1 MPTIFS
7 HALLPI
13 AAGSVLGKSRLPQR
27 VAFLG
32 AALAVLPDFDV
43 IGFSLG
49 IGYESQWGHRGFT
62 HSLAFAVLLPALIA
76 LCWKTAR
83 SWGAYAFLVACLIS
97 HALLDLL
104 TDGGQG
110 VMLFWP
116 FLDDRFFL
124 NWQPIRVS
132 PIGARFF
139 TARGVE
145 TVYSELLLIWLPA
158 LSAVGLA
165 SAYRRRNRK
174 MSTREARK

>member
-7 HALLPI
+7 HALLPL
-13 AAGSVLGKSRLPQR
+13 ATGAVLGKRRVPQR

-32 AALAVLPDFDV
+32 ATLAVLPDFDV
-43 IGFSLG
+43 VGFSLG

-62 HSLAFAVLLPALIA
+62 HSIAFAVLLPALIA

-83 SWGAYAFLVACLIS
+83 SWGTYAFLVACLSS

-124 NWQPIRVS
+124 QWQPIRVS

-139 TARGVE
+139 TERGLE
-145 TVYSELLLIWLPA
+145 TVYSELLLICLPA
-158 LSAVGLA
+158 LSAAGLA
-165 SAYRRRNRK
+165 LAYRRRSRR
-174 MSTREARK
+174 STHEARK